1 MMAKSR
7 ILIVEDEQ
15 DVAGL
20 IKHAV
25 ERNGDAEARLSV
37 RRLNDRARTRYTPET
52 VPSRDDHRVLLLFF
66 TSETVRRSDE
76 TVQTPG
82 DCSVCGRVRDASN
95 AFVGGA
101 TVTIRNE
108 RTSDA
113 RTTETDPQGKFFVG
127 SLKPSTYTVKV

>member
-7 ILIVEDEQ
+7 ILIVKDEQ

-52 VPSRDDHRVLLLFF
+52 VPSSDDHRVLLLLF
-66 TSETVRRSDE
+66 TSETVMRNDE
-76 TVQTPG
+76 PVQTHG
-82 DCSVCGRVRDASN
+82 EFSVVSRV
-95 AFVGGA
+95 
-101 TVTIRNE
+101 
-108 RTSDA
+108 SD
-113 RTTETDPQGKFFVG
+113 G
-127 SLKPSTYTVKV
+127 SLHA

>member
-37 RRLNDRARTRYTPET
+37 RRL
-52 VPSRDDHRVLLLFF
+52 
-66 TSETVRRSDE
+66 
-76 TVQTPG
+76 
-82 DCSVCGRVRDASN
+82 
-95 AFVGGA
+95 
-101 TVTIRNE
+101 
-108 RTSDA
+108 
-113 RTTETDPQGKFFVG
+113 
-127 SLKPSTYTVKV
+127 